1 MINWPRWMT
10 RLTVPEITAA
20 DFWNNQFW
28 LDIKIL
34 IVYFINYLAHYY
46 KEILTTYLNLK
57 SVFISRFQAAAPN
70 TNIAANPA
78 YDIHNGLGNRISSG
92 LYCGWK
98 RALGRNSD
106 VWLQYCIDDHDN
118 WSVFKYDSD
127 IHNDV
132 HNNNYNDDNHD
143 NNNDNYYDKLVQHKI
158 L

>member
-1 MINWPRWMT
+1 MND
-10 RLTVPEITAA
+10 EIERSR
-20 DFWNNQFW
+20 DHSRRFLEQS
-28 LDIKIL
+28 
-34 IVYFINYLAHYY
+34 
-46 KEILTTYLNLK
+46 ILTWYKDPDSLFHKLSRSLLWRNINNFTLNLK

-70 TNIAANPA
+70 ANIAANPTF
-78 YDIHNGLGNRISSG
+78 DIHNGLGHRISSG

-127 IHNDV
+127 VHNDV
-132 HNNNYNDDNHD
+132 HNDNYNGNYNHDNHD